1 MNKKSRSRVQ
11 RYPFAGVLTVIPLRI
26 TWIVLSIL
34 LRHLSALGGSRVRAL
49 AGTDGPDQILIERT
63 SA

>member
-11 RYPFAGVLTVIPLRI
+11 RYPFAGVLTVIPLWI

-34 LRHLSALGGSRVRAL
+34 FRQLSPLGGPWVRAL
-49 AGTDGPDQILIERT
+49 AGTDGPDQILFERT